1 MADLGN
7 FQIKSESDVRRFET
21 EMSLDERLPE
31 KSILDVFINGSI
43 RISYAHGPTGRIPT
57 AAARTARGVG
67 CLGSTA
73 R

>member
-1 MADLGN
+1 MT
-7 FQIKSESDVRRFET
+7 RFER
-21 EMSLDERLPE
+21 EEWDIVPGGPLRLFETAIGKIGVLICYDGEFP
-31 KSILDVFINGSI
+31 LGSI